1 MRLQPVLAPHPQYRG
16 VADTHQLRRIDP
28 HRSPTARQV
37 LLNRRQSSLGIPSA
51 PASDLH
57 TTEAEL
63 RGNRFVV
70 QSIRSAQH
78 DLRTA
83 GQSDADRLG
92 SRPLRQLRTLFTQEH
107 AYRRYTHRLIPT
119 DGPNG
124 RTINDRIS
132 SAKYEALH

>member
-1 MRLQPVLAPHPQYRG
+1 MYMPTMSLSFSINCGSRETLKTRTRCGFNPCWRH
-16 VADTHQLRRIDP
+16 T
-28 HRSPTARQV
+28 RSTVVSLTPTNCA
-37 LLNRRQSSLGIPSA
+37 
-51 PASDLH
+51 ASIL
-57 TTEAEL
+57 TGRPP
-63 RGNRFVV
+63 RGNRLVV